1 MTKLVRFLEDVLF
14 AHRRMFLAAFG
25 AVTLL
30 LGYSA
35 ADLRVDAGFTKMIP
49 LRHEYMKTFTRYQ
62 GTFGGANRVLVAVMQ
77 REGDIFNPDF
87 FKVLKQV
94 TDDVFF
100 IPGVDR
106 PSVTSL
112 FTPNVRFIEV
122 IEEGFAGGNVVPAD
136 FQGTPRDLE
145 AVRRNIVKAG
155 GVGRLVSN
163 DFRGAL
169 VRAELLE
176 IDPATGVKL
185 DYQAVA
191 KQLEA
196 IRLKYQSDG
205 IRLHVI
211 GFAKAVGD
219 ITDGARGVIA
229 FFAVAFLITSVLLY
243 WYSGSWKLT
252 VLVLFCAML
261 PVVWLMG
268 LLPVLG
274 YGIDPLS
281 ILVPFLIFSIG
292 VSHAVQMANAWKHA
306 ALGGADGV
314 AASRDSFRKLL
325 VPGATA
331 LATDALG
338 FLVIMYIKIEMVQE
352 LGITA
357 SLGIALMIITDMLV
371 LPLLLSFARLS
382 TRELGKAG
390 GQEAWSDR
398 IWRRLGRLAERRTA
412 AVALLASFAVLG
424 LGLWKA
430 QDLQTGDLGKGVP
443 ELREDSR
450 YNRDSAAITDNFTI
464 GVDVLSVIA
473 QTSGV
478 EGACTTFEIMDAI
491 DRFEFRMRNVEGV
504 QSVLALPGV
513 AKVISSGW
521 NEGSLKWRALSR
533 NPLVL
538 AQAVTPVDTATGLL
552 NPDCS
557 AMQILIFTRDHQAG
571 TIARIVKEIKAFNRQ
586 YPSDK
591 LSFLLASGNVG
602 VMAATNEAVDAAE
615 YIMVVSIFSALILLC
630 MLSFRSWRAT
640 LCIILPL
647 GLVSMLCKALMAMLG
662 IGLKVSTL
670 PVLALGVGIGVDYG
684 IYIFDRLQ
692 RRMEEDGSGLIDA
705 FYDALRQRGAAAVF
719 TAATLTIGVG
729 SWAFSALKFQADMGI
744 LLAFMFLM
752 NMLGAVLL
760 LPALAAFLYRPSGK
774 TARQA

>member
-1 MTKLVRFLEDVLF
+1 MTKIVRHLEEVLF
-14 AHRRMFLAAFG
+14 SHRMIFLAAFG
-25 AVTLL
+25 AITLL
-30 LGYSA
+30 LAYSA

-100 IPGVDR
+100 LPGVDR

-136 FQGTPRDLE
+136 FRGTPRDLE
-145 AVRRNIVKAG
+145 EVRRNIVKAG

-163 DFRGAL
+163 DFKGAL

-176 IDPATGVKL
+176 IDPATGAKL

-196 IRLKYQSDG
+196 IRTKYQSDG

-219 ITDGARGVIA
+219 ITDGTRGVIA
-229 FFAVAFLITSVLLY
+229 FFVVAFLITSVLLY

-252 VLVLFCAML
+252 VLVLICAML

-338 FLVIMYIKIEMVQE
+338 FLVIMHIKIEMVQE

-371 LPLLLSFARLS
+371 LPLLLSSVRLS
-382 TRELGKAG
+382 KSELGKAG
-390 GQEAWSDR
+390 GREAWPDG

-412 AVALLASFAVLG
+412 AVVLLASFAVLG

-450 YNRDSAAITDNFTI
+450 YNRDSAAI
-464 GVDVLSVIA
+464 
-473 QTSGV
+473 
-478 EGACTTFEIMDAI
+478 
-491 DRFEFRMRNVEGV
+491 
-504 QSVLALPGV
+504 
-513 AKVISSGW
+513 
-521 NEGSLKWRALSR
+521 
-533 NPLVL
+533 
-538 AQAVTPVDTATGLL
+538 
-552 NPDCS
+552 
-557 AMQILIFTRDHQAG
+557 
-571 TIARIVKEIKAFNRQ
+571 
-586 YPSDK
+586 
-591 LSFLLASGNVG
+591 
-602 VMAATNEAVDAAE
+602 
-615 YIMVVSIFSALILLC
+615 
-630 MLSFRSWRAT
+630 
-640 LCIILPL
+640 
-647 GLVSMLCKALMAMLG
+647 
-662 IGLKVSTL
+662 
-670 PVLALGVGIGVDYG
+670 
-684 IYIFDRLQ
+684 
-692 RRMEEDGSGLIDA
+692 
-705 FYDALRQRGAAAVF
+705 
-719 TAATLTIGVG
+719 
-729 SWAFSALKFQADMGI
+729 
-744 LLAFMFLM
+744 
-752 NMLGAVLL
+752 
-760 LPALAAFLYRPSGK
+760 
-774 TARQA
+774 